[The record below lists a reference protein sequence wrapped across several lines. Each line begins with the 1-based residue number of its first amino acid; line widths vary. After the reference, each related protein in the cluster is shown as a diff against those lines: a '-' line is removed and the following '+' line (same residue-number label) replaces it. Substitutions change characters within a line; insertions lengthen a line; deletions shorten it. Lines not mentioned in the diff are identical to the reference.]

1 MSNANM
7 LYLLHCGYLDESD
20 EDGNPTRVQIPAY
33 LIVAASGKRYLVDTG
48 NPRALIGKSD
58 CQPWYPANCEIAP
71 ADDPIA
77 RLAEL
82 GLTPADIDGVIA
94 THFDFD
100 HAGRYD
106 AFGPCGAD
114 VWVQRA
120 QMGSALSDSGFG
132 RYDGNLWNIP
142 GLRWHLVDGDFE
154 IEPGITLL
162 RTDGH
167 AEGHQSVLIE
177 VDGGYVVLAADAI
190 KDAASI
196 EHRSFPDYYDA
207 DATNRSIDRLLAI
220 GRERR
225 AFTIFGHDFAQWT
238 SLPHSPEPFALP

>member
-1 MSNANM
+1 MTHRHA
-7 LYLLHCGYLDESD
+7 LYLLHCGWLDETDSAG
-20 EDGNPTRVQIPAY
+20 EPLRVQVPVY
-33 LIVAASGKRYLVDTG
+33 LIISASGKRYLVDTG
-48 NPRALIGKSD
+48 NPAALIDKRN
-58 CQPWYPANCEIAP
+58 CQPWYPANCEITP

-82 GLTPADIDGVIA
+82 GLSPRDIDGIIA

-100 HAGRYD
+100 HVGRYD
-106 AFGPCGAD
+106 AFGPHGTD

-120 QMGSALSDSGFG
+120 QMGSALSNQN
-132 RYDGNLWNIP
+132 RYDRRLWNIP

-167 AEGHQSVLIE
+167 AYGHQSLLIE
-177 VDGGYVVLAADAI
+177 RDGSCVILAVDAI

-196 EHRSFPDYYDA
+196 ENRSFPDYHDV

-220 GRERR
+220 AQERQ
-225 AFTIFGHDFAQWT
+225 ALMIYGHDPEQWRQ
-238 SLPHSPEPFALP
+238 LPHSPEQFVWP